1 MSDVAVEFPETARAI
16 SKGRRASDRVAEVAT
31 SALKFSW
38 PALTSLIVAATVAY
52 GVVRWTAD
60 VTAEAAAIRDIQ
72 TRDEAK
78 AADFDARLRS
88 EMSERLRLLESSLG
102 AEVTRSEKADG
113 SLATQ
118 LGTVQEI
125 LLRRAKP

>member
-1 MSDVAVEFPETARAI
+1 
-16 SKGRRASDRVAEVAT
+16 
-31 SALKFSW
+31 
-38 PALTSLIVAATVAY
+38 
-52 GVVRWTAD
+52 
-60 VTAEAAAIRDIQ
+60 
-72 TRDEAK
+72 
-78 AADFDARLRS
+78 
-88 EMSERLRLLESSLG
+88 MSERLRLLESSLG